1 MLESTIRESPLL
13 AAIAGTVLAA
23 LAILLVGAIIS
34 SRMDRRRRATAR
46 RDPGFD
52 HDPVDLP
59 GLRALEGPGVDREP
73 SQGPRRGFG
82 FGALTAAFLIGLVG
96 GAAGIVISSKGLTT
110 AVGTLAELID
120 IGPGNGPDKTQPD
133 GSGGMD
139 TVATPGIADPAS
151 APEVAETTTPAGAAI
166 PADVRTKLEAFAQ
179 GLKGNLPRAAGPEL
193 SLTRVDIEGM
203 TLNLGYSVGRV
214 MDEVETEAFDG
225 YIMRTVKS
233 LFCGKESREI
243 RFLNENGV
251 AFEMEYTDP
260 RGKTVTKLTI
270 APHFCA

>member
-1 MLESTIRESPLL
+1 MFESVIRESPLL

-23 LAILLVGAIIS
+23 LVILLVGALIS
-34 SRMDRRRRATAR
+34 NLVDRRRKRASAR
-46 RDPGFD
+46 REPAFD
-52 HDPVDLP
+52 GDPVDWATAQP
-59 GLRALEGPGVDREP
+59 ARGPVWAVEPTRDR
-73 SQGPRRGFG
+73 RRGFG
-82 FGALTAAFLIGLVG
+82 FGALTAAFLMGLVG

-120 IGPGNGPDKTQPD
+120 LGPADSRDEVQP
-133 GSGGMD
+133 GG
-139 TVATPGIADPAS
+139 
-151 APEVAETTTPAGAAI
+151 AGAGTQRAAAAVSAFTAEETAVRDS
-166 PADVRTKLEAFAQ
+166 PATSADVRTKLAAFAD
-179 GLKGNLPRAAGPEL
+179 GLKESLPRAAGPEL
-193 SLTRVDIEGM
+193 SLTRVDIDGM
-203 TLNLGYSVGRV
+203 TLNLGYAVGRV
-214 MDEVETEAFDG
+214 MDEVETQAFDG

-233 LFCGKESREI
+233 LFCGRESKEI